1 MKPPNPIQITQIDI
15 NLQELHC
22 VCNLSQGGVQWSF
35 NTRFSIYPGY
45 SEKPNNSHLPGGYFD
60 QFSPVITFHMLLV
73 VQDTLS
79 LTVPQ

>member
-22 VCNLSQGGVQWSF
+22 VCKLSQGGVQWSF

-60 QFSPVITFHMLLV
+60 QFFPVKLEVELEDLL
-73 VQDTLS
+73 QYL
-79 LTVPQ
+79 